1 MSGLDAIIEDGERAS
16 LKALLK
22 EDLPELPFQVS
33 FTAIK
38 GIIEGHFWERNI
50 LTEAFFLVIIPM
62 KLIDISHHCL
72 AVIQRK
78 LALKN
83 LTSGQEI
90 VMTAKRQSSEK
101 VFGRDDHREGR
112 TC

>member
-1 MSGLDAIIEDGERAS
+1 MGEHCSLNNNNSQSEANPESGVTPILRNSPRASIFVSGLDAIIEDGERAS

-50 LTEAFFLVIIPM
+50 LRPSF
-62 KLIDISHHCL
+62 S
-72 AVIQRK
+72 
-78 LALKN
+78 
-83 LTSGQEI
+83 
-90 VMTAKRQSSEK
+90 
-101 VFGRDDHREGR
+101 
-112 TC
+112 